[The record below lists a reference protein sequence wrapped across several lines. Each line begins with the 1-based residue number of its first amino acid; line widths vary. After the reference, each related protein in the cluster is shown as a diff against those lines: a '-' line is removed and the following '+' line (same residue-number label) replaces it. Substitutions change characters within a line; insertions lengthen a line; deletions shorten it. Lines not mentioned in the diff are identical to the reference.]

1 MSDIFKSKDFAYWC
15 QKVLPLVYDKSL
27 SYYEVLCKLTYY
39 IQQLAQ
45 DMDGFQAQI
54 DALGIRQ
61 DEVEERFSQ
70 LQDFVNSELQAMW
83 DLLDRIKNGEYLD
96 LYLSA
101 IKEYID
107 QNLQEFVAGI
117 VKYVHFGIS
126 DDGHFVAYM
135 PDTWD
140 FMEFSTIPWGQPL
153 EGHLVI
159 DW

>member
-61 DEVEERFSQ
+61 DEVETKFA
-70 LQDFVNSELQAMW
+70 ELQAFVSTELQNLY
-83 DLLDRIKNGEYLD
+83 DIIDKIRNGEYLD
-96 LYLSA
+96 LYLDA
-101 IKEYID
+101 IKAYID
-107 QNLQEFVAGI
+107 QNLQQFVADI
-117 VKYVHFGIS
+117 VKYVSFGIS
-126 DDGHFVAYM
+126 DDGYFVANI

-140 FMEFSTIPWGQPL
+140 FLSFETVPWDEPL
-153 EGHLVI
+153 AGHLVLR
-159 DW
+159 W